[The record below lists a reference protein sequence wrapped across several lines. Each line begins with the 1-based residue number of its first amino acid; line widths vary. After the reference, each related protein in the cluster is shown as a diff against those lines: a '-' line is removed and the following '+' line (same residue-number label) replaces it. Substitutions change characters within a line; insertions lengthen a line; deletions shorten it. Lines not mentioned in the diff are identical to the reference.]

1 MPTMDGRLIFL
12 KSPNTRFIN
21 YSAYSNY
28 RMEITTIQL
37 SNETKRKLSSFGVK
51 GESYDQ
57 ILQRIYNMAVKT
69 QLRELLMNSEDTVS
83 LDDFESEIEKKWPKS
98 K

>member
-1 MPTMDGRLIFL
+1 
-12 KSPNTRFIN
+12 
-21 YSAYSNY
+21 
-28 RMEITTIQL
+28 MEITTIQL
-37 SNETKRKLSSFGVK
+37 SNETKRKISTFGVK

-83 LDDFESEIEKKWPKS
+83 LDDFEKEIDKKWSKS

>member
-1 MPTMDGRLIFL
+1 
-12 KSPNTRFIN
+12 
-21 YSAYSNY
+21 
-28 RMEITTIQL
+28 MEITTIQL
-37 SNETKRKLSSFGVK
+37 SNETKRKISSFGVK

-69 QLRELLMNSEDTVS
+69 QLRELLMNSENTVS
-83 LDDFESEIEKKWPKS
+83 LDDFEKEIEKKWPKS

>member
-1 MPTMDGRLIFL
+1 
-12 KSPNTRFIN
+12 
-21 YSAYSNY
+21 
-28 RMEITTIQL
+28 MEITTIQL

-57 ILQRIYNMAVKT
+57 ILQRIYSMAVKT
-69 QLRELLMNSEDTVS
+69 QLRELLMNSENTIS
-83 LDDFESEIEKKWPKS
+83 LDDFEKEIEKKWPKS

>member
-1 MPTMDGRLIFL
+1 MR
-12 KSPNTRFIN
+12 
-21 YSAYSNY
+21 
-28 RMEITTIQL
+28 ITTIQL
-37 SNETKRKLSSFGVK
+37 SNETKRKISTFGVK

-69 QLRELLMNSEDTVS
+69 QLRELLMSSEDTVS
-83 LDDFESEIEKKWPKS
+83 LDDFEKEIDKKWPKS

>member
-1 MPTMDGRLIFL
+1 MG
-12 KSPNTRFIN
+12 
-21 YSAYSNY
+21 
-28 RMEITTIQL
+28 ITTIQL
-37 SNETKRKLSSFGVK
+37 SNNTKRKLSSFGIK

-69 QLRELLMNSEDTVS
+69 QFRELLMNSEDTVS
-83 LDDFESEIEKKWPKS
+83 LEEARKEVEKKWPRS